1 MSAPRPDAAE
11 PTDAAPRRRR
21 REQSA
26 PRRLNKPRLPERH
39 LLERPAVGLHA
50 TINIA
55 TILLAIFLIG
65 YVILEQP
72 EQIDDFT
79 STVIA
84 ALGVPIALL
93 FIRGLRRAQPR
104 IDGLPITVEQ
114 FPELHARIVD
124 ISRAAG
130 LARTPRAYL
139 TSVGGYEPCR
149 VDKGARDIVLVSS
162 DLYAECEHHGTPQV
176 LDFAIAHEVGHVVAG
191 HGNYSR
197 MLATSW
203 LLDVPIIGGLVSR
216 PQEYTADRV
225 AARIAPTDAIRA
237 LAAMA
242 IGRDNY
248 LRVSPEAMHR
258 EAFHRSGVF
267 VVLAN
272 LLSGRPPVSWR
283 MRAILP
289 PYPRGR
295 VLFPPRPDQHHL

>member
-39 LLERPAVGLHA
+39 PLERPAIGLHV

-84 ALGVPIALL
+84 ALGAPIALL
-93 FIRGLRRAQPR
+93 FIRGFRRAQPR
-104 IDGLPITVEQ
+104 IDGLLITVEQ
-114 FPELHARIVD
+114 FPELHAHPRHLTCGRLGANAARLPHLGRRLRALP
-124 ISRAAG
+124 SRQ
-130 LARTPRAYL
+130 
-139 TSVGGYEPCR
+139 
-149 VDKGARDIVLVSS
+149 DARDIVLVSS
-162 DLYAECEHHGTPQV
+162 DLYAECEHHRTPEV
-176 LDFAIAHEVGHVVAG
+176 LDCAIAHEIGHVVAG
-191 HGNYSR
+191 YGNYSR
-197 MLATSW
+197 MLVTSS

-225 AARIAPTDAIRA
+225 AARIALTDAIRA

-242 IGRDNY
+242 IGRDHY

-272 LLSGRPPVSWR
+272 LLSGRPPVWWR